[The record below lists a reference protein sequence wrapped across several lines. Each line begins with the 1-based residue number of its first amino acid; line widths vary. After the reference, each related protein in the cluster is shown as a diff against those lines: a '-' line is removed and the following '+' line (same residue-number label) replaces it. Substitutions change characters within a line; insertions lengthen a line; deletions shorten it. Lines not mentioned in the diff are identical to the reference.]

1 MEKLRESDKEADI
14 EMNTF
19 FVILVMLAFLTAIF
33 TAGYNDKPGSN

>member
-1 MEKLRESDKEADI
+1 LEKLRESNKEADI

-33 TAGYNDKPGSN
+33 TAGYNDKPGS